1 MSSHWLLV
9 STALMAAPGCT
20 ATSPASAPA
29 AEMKLPRGLLP
40 PKSQASGE
48 ECALKYRPSDPLQ
61 ASISSLFN
69 GYEDMPSKE
78 DLLRLGGA
86 DSVREALIGI
96 AQDPSQPTIRR
107 LRAVSMLALFP
118 ADSTAEALEGAMEG
132 SDLMRREA
140 VKAYGY
146 AFGEGAV
153 QKLEAMMAHPDP
165 FTRVNSMQALG
176 RIGSPRALAAIDA
189 RAKIEPE
196 EHVRKAAGRALS
208 GRAPE

>member
-1 MSSHWLLV
+1 MDPRWVLV

-20 ATSPASAPA
+20 PTTPASASA

-40 PKSQASGE
+40 PEARASGE
-48 ECALKYRPSDPLQ
+48 GRAPRYRPSDPLQ

-69 GYEDMPSKE
+69 GYEDTPTKE
-78 DLLRLGGA
+78 DLLRLGDA
-86 DSVREALIGI
+86 SSVREALIGI
-96 AQDPSQPTIRR
+96 AQDPSQPTIRG
-107 LRAVSMLALFP
+107 LRAVSMLAFFP
-118 ADSTAEALEGAMEG
+118 ADSTAKALEGAMAG

-146 AFGEGAV
+146 AFGEGAA
-153 QKLEAMMAHPDP
+153 QKLEEMMAHPDP
-165 FTRVNSMQALG
+165 FTRVNCIQALG
-176 RIGSPRALAAIDA
+176 RIRSPRALAAIDA

-208 GRAPE
+208 ERAAE